1 MAERFEKFIF
11 KITDKIENNCAFGAV
26 RQGLI
31 MLIPLLTVAYM
42 ALMLVS
48 LPIPVYQEFLTELL
62 NGKVVE
68 LLQFFHKGVNE
79 FLAVILA
86 MTTSISYALIKRK
99 TTGQY
104 VGSGDVIVSAIITL
118 AALAGLS
125 GIQYEDFSVG
135 TLSNLNTF
143 TALFVSLVSSKL
155 FFTIRNMK
163 FLSGKKQGTNTD
175 SLYAEAVAGI
185 WSAVI
190 ILGFFSIFY
199 QILRAGCGVNSIQE
213 LMEMGVNRFL
223 ASFDN
228 GLGAGISVLLVTHI
242 MWFFGIHGNHVLDA
256 VIKQNYTAIDV
267 GIYSKTFQDIFAI
280 MGGCGSTLCLV
291 IAILLF
297 SKKKSIRNIAKM
309 STPTVLFN
317 INEIIV
323 FGIPVILNPIFF
335 IPYMLVPVV
344 NCVIS
349 YGAIYFGL
357 VPHVERVVEWTTPVL
372 LSGYQATGSLRGAVL
387 QMLCITI
394 GVFVYKPFLRM
405 FEIQSEKRL
414 LEDVSKL
421 VKVVQEA
428 EEKNQIIILTSRDDE
443 LGSVARLLATDLE
456 EAVAEKK
463 LFLLYQPQI
472 DCNGKCIGA
481 EALLRWKHPI
491 AGFIYP
497 PLIIRLAKERK
508 ILHKIEEFL
517 FDEAA
522 GAIEELDKKLSSDFK
537 VSVNITNE
545 SLEWDGIEKCIDES
559 VKRHRISSEK
569 LWLEITEQ
577 DALSSSF
584 DIVEKL
590 NYLKTKGHK
599 FLIDDFGMGHTS
611 LMYLQTNY
619 FDVVKLDKALTKDI
633 LDNKRNSDIIG
644 SIVYLGQSLH
654 FTTVA
659 EYVETQEQRD
669 ELERLGCDAFQGYLY
684 SKPIT
689 LDELIPWMQKHE
701 GDEG

>member
-31 MLIPLLTVAYM
+31 MLIPLLVVGYIS
-42 ALMLVS
+42 LMLTS
-48 LPIPVYQEFLTELL
+48 LPIPAYQDFLNSLL
-62 NGKVVE
+62 DGKVVE
-68 LLQFFHKGVNE
+68 VLDFIFTAVND
-79 FLAVILA
+79 FLAVILTI
-86 MTTSISYALIKRK
+86 TTSVSYALMKRK

-104 VGSGDVIVSAIITL
+104 VGSGDVIVSAIISL
-118 AALAGLS
+118 AVLAGFS
-125 GIQYEDFSVG
+125 GLQYEDFSVG

-143 TALFVSLVSSKL
+143 TALFVSLISSKL

-163 FLSGKKQGTNTD
+163 CFSSKRQGTTTD

-190 ILGFFSIFY
+190 ILASFSVFY
-199 QILRAGCGVNSIQE
+199 QILRVGCGVNSIQE

-256 VIKQNYTAIDV
+256 VIKQNYTAIDA
-267 GIYSKTFQDIFAI
+267 GIYSKTFQDVFAI
-280 MGGCGSTLCLV
+280 MGGCGATLCLV
-291 IAILLF
+291 ITILLF
-297 SKKKSIRNIAKM
+297 SKKKSIRNIAIM
-309 STPTVLFN
+309 STPTIAFN
-317 INEIIV
+317 ISEIVV

-349 YGAIYFGL
+349 YAAIYFGL
-357 VPHVERVVEWTTPVL
+357 VPHVESIVEWTTPVL
-372 LSGYQATGSLRGAVL
+372 LGGYQATGSWKGALL
-387 QMLCITI
+387 QVFCIFV
-394 GVFVYKPFLRM
+394 GVCIYKPFLQM
-405 FEIQSEKRL
+405 YENQSDKRL
-414 LEDVSKL
+414 LENVSKL
-421 VKVVQEA
+421 VKVVQDA
-428 EEKNQIIILTSRDDE
+428 EEKNVICVLTTRDDE
-443 LGSVARLLATDLE
+443 LGGVARLLATDLE

-472 DCNGKCIGA
+472 DCDGKCIGA

-522 GAIEELDKKLSSDFK
+522 RAIAELDKNLTSEFK

-545 SLEWDGIEKCIDES
+545 SLEWDGIEKCIDDS
-559 VKRHRISSEK
+559 VKRYKISSEK

-654 FTTVA
+654 FTIVA
-659 EYVETQEQRD
+659 EYVETEEQRD
-669 ELERLGCDAFQGYLY
+669 ELARLGCDAFQGYLY

-689 LDELIPWMQKHE
+689 LDELIPWMREH
-701 GDEG
+701 

>member
-1 MAERFEKFIF
+1 MAERFEKFVF
-11 KITDKIENNCAFGAV
+11 KITDKIENNYAFGAV

-42 ALMLVS
+42 SLMLVS
-48 LPIPVYQEFLTELL
+48 LPIPAYQTFLNGLL
-62 NGKVVE
+62 DGKVVE
-68 LLQFFHKGVNE
+68 ILQFSHKGVNE

-86 MTTSISYALIKRK
+86 VTTSINYALIKRK
-99 TTGQY
+99 RTNQY
-104 VGSGDVIVSAIITL
+104 VGSGDVTVLAVITL
-118 AALAGLS
+118 AALAGFS
-125 GIQYEDFSVG
+125 GLQYEDFSVG

-163 FLSGKKQGTNTD
+163 CFSSKGHGTNTD
-175 SLYAEAVAGI
+175 SLYAESVAGI
-185 WSAVI
+185 WSALI
-190 ILGFFSIFY
+190 ILISFSIFY
-199 QILRAGCGVNSIQE
+199 QILRVGCGVNSIQE

-223 ASFDN
+223 TSFDN
-228 GLGAGISVLLVTHI
+228 GLGAGVSVLLVTHL

-256 VIKQNYTAIDV
+256 VIKQNYTAIDA
-267 GIYSKTFQDIFAI
+267 GIYSKTFQDVFAI

-297 SKKKSIRNIAKM
+297 SKKKTIRNIAKM
-309 STPTVLFN
+309 STPTLLFN

-323 FGIPVILNPIFF
+323 FGIPIILNPIFF
-335 IPYMLVPVV
+335 LPFMLVPVV

-349 YGAIYFGL
+349 YAAIYFGL
-357 VPHVERVVEWTTPVL
+357 VPHVESVVEWTTPVL
-372 LSGYQATGSLRGAVL
+372 LSGYQATGSWKGVAL
-387 QMLCITI
+387 QIICVAI
-394 GVFVYKPFLRM
+394 GVCIYKPFLKL
-405 FEIQSEKRL
+405 FETQSDKRL
-414 LEDVSKL
+414 SENVSKL
-421 VKVVQEA
+421 VKEVQEA
-428 EEKNQIIILTSRDDE
+428 EEKNLITVLTTRDDE

-456 EAVAEKK
+456 EAIEEKK

-472 DCNGKCIGA
+472 DCNGKCTGA
-481 EALLRWKHPI
+481 EALLRWEHPI

-517 FDEAA
+517 FDEAT
-522 GAIEELDKKLSSDFK
+522 GAIAELDKNLTSDFK
-537 VSVNITNE
+537 ISVNITNE
-545 SLEWDGIEKCIDES
+545 SLEWDGIEKCIEDS
-559 VKRHRISSEK
+559 VKRHQVSSEK

-659 EYVETQEQRD
+659 EYVETEEQRD
-669 ELERLGCDAFQGYLY
+669 ELAALGCDAFQGYLY

-689 LDELIPWMQKHE
+689 LEELIPWMKEH
-701 GDEG
+701 